1 MLLLR
6 QFRLLRR
13 QLRRRFAAA
22 PAARRIFVHIGAHKT
37 GTTYIQQTL
46 EANRAR
52 LPLAFEVV
60 PRRQHQLARL
70 ARIAANVR
78 TDQDSSAKE
87 TDLRR
92 NAALLAQRFCRVK
105 TLLITHEG
113 LPGPMPGR
121 VRFPGLY
128 PQAKYLLPAMVSG
141 LAAHGATVELIFYQR
156 RFADWQASLY
166 RYRFRDQ
173 PDRDYNPRRFARRC
187 GLPDGWG
194 DFICELQTVLP
205 DIPLHV
211 VSYEKDRATGLLG
224 RAIYQRVGLTDTDIN
239 ALRRLPAQNVSRPET
254 RHDIQFEQ

>member
-78 TDQDSSAKE
+78 TDQDS
-87 TDLRR
+87 
-92 NAALLAQRFCRVK
+92 
-105 TLLITHEG
+105 
-113 LPGPMPGR
+113 
-121 VRFPGLY
+121 
-128 PQAKYLLPAMVSG
+128 
-141 LAAHGATVELIFYQR
+141 
-156 RFADWQASLY
+156 
-166 RYRFRDQ
+166 
-173 PDRDYNPRRFARRC
+173 
-187 GLPDGWG
+187 
-194 DFICELQTVLP
+194 
-205 DIPLHV
+205 
-211 VSYEKDRATGLLG
+211 
-224 RAIYQRVGLTDTDIN
+224 
-239 ALRRLPAQNVSRPET
+239 RRLPPSAGCTKQ
-254 RHDIQFEQ
+254 